1 VREEKRLY
9 DEQMAE
15 AIREAELAVIRMER
29 QRAEAEQEKAEQRR
43 KRARKLAQDTK
54 RLLEAAYEG
63 RSSEV
68 QKLLEG
74 GVPVSAHNQNGTTA
88 LSEAASGGAAEVVSL
103 LLQRQSHPNC
113 RGEFQR
119 TPLWRAAYAGHSE
132 VVQILLEHGG
142 DPRLHDNEA
151 CTPIDVGK
159 GDGVLAKLRAWDVE
173 ETDEIIAEYEFRC
186 EAERLQQ
193 QRVQQQEMQSVDVEF
208 EQATTA
214 HEAAQA
220 ALARAKRSFRER
232 EKEHG
237 LGLAAGHTTAVMACA
252 SASDHLDAAE
262 ATARAAQAKL
272 DDVNRR
278 RLEAAERCG
287 ALMQAPPGR
296 NVFIPDLNSVLIRDI
311 SGRIT
316 KGSRWPLIIDPSE
329 CANKLLQ
336 YSGCSVLCFWRAD
349 EMTADRIR
357 KALLCM
363 IRGGGVLAV
372 NLVCFSGGVDLEL
385 LAEPFEQVRPGLF
398 ADIMSRAIL
407 SPSPGKHR
415 PMFLD
420 LVQADEKRQF
430 SIEHFDERC
439 TSRFKFFV
447 LSEAE
452 TPHRQLLEAFDVLR
466 VRAVGEV

>member
-29 QRAEAEQEKAEQRR
+29 RRAEAEQEKAEQRR

-88 LSEAASGGAAEVVSL
+88 L
-103 LLQRQSHPNC
+103 
-113 RGEFQR
+113 
-119 TPLWRAAYAGHSE
+119 SE

-193 QRVQQQEMQSVDVEF
+193 QRVQQQEMQSIDVEF